1 MLDKVFSFDIENFS
15 KKLLEA
21 IANDQVIF
29 RDGVAYWKKGLENVG
44 IIQHIPLKEVSSVSI
59 ESFIQGLGS
68 LQSTLQTTIVAAQA
82 ISTATLMVA
91 MVVQTQILSKKI
103 EAVQQCVLKVSQDI
117 KEQNILFYTDK
128 TSEYLALLQTFKLLL
143 DNRTPLTDV
152 NALANNTLSSSIQL
166 KNHLISFIG
175 NLLSLVQSQKISS
188 QQHIEL
194 ILQFVQ
200 QMMEILPVGMHLE
213 FILSHRLHQ
222 NEFSQVL
229 IEDSHRQYSGL
240 MNQYRNYLN
249 EINNGLKEF
258 RIKQEQVPFFEK
270 IRLPA
275 KNLIQSPI
283 HIELLEKPALERVS
297 YVIPQ
302 KTVMTEV

>member
-229 IEDSHRQYSGL
+229 IEDSHRQYSCL

-302 KTVMTEV
+302 KTAVTEA

>member
-1 MLDKVFSFDIENFS
+1 MLDKVFSYDVEKFS
-15 KKLLEA
+15 KELLEA
-21 IANDQVIF
+21 IANNQVIF
-29 RDGVAYWKKGLENVG
+29 RDGVAYWKRGLENVG
-44 IIQHIPLKEVSSVSI
+44 IIQHIPLKEVSTVGI
-59 ESFIQGLGS
+59 ETFVQGLSS

-91 MVVQTQILSKKI
+91 MVIQTQILSKKI

-128 TSEYLALLQTFKLLL
+128 TSEYLALLQSFKLLL
-143 DNRTPLTDV
+143 DNRTPLTIV
-152 NALANNTLSSSIQL
+152 NQLANNTLSSSIQL

-175 NLLSLVQSQKISS
+175 NLLSLVQSKKISS

-194 ILQFVQ
+194 IMQFIQ
-200 QMMEILPVGMHLE
+200 QMMEVLPIGMHLE
-213 FILSHRLHQ
+213 FVLSHRLHQ

-229 IEDSHRQYSGL
+229 IEDSNHQYSGL

-249 EINNGLKEF
+249 EISNDLKEF

-275 KNLIQSPI
+275 KTLIQSSI
-283 HIELLEKPALERVS
+283 YVELLENPAKERLS
-297 YVIPQ
+297 YIN
-302 KTVMTEV
+302 

>member
-275 KNLIQSPI
+275 KYLIQSPI

>member
-1 MLDKVFSFDIENFS
+1 MLDKVFSYDVEKFS
-15 KKLLEA
+15 KELLEA
-21 IANDQVIF
+21 IANNQVIF
-29 RDGVAYWKKGLENVG
+29 RDGVAYWKRGLENVG
-44 IIQHIPLKEVSSVSI
+44 IIQHIPLKEVSTVGI
-59 ESFIQGLGS
+59 ETFVQGLSS

-82 ISTATLMVA
+82 ISSATLMVA
-91 MVVQTQILSKKI
+91 MVIQTQILSKKI

-128 TSEYLALLQTFKLLL
+128 TSEYLALLQSFKLLL
-143 DNRTPLTDV
+143 DNRTPLTIV
-152 NALANNTLSSSIQL
+152 NQLANNTLSSSIQL

-175 NLLSLVQSQKISS
+175 NLLSLVQSKKISS

-194 ILQFVQ
+194 IMQFIQ
-200 QMMEILPVGMHLE
+200 QMMEVLPIGMHLE
-213 FILSHRLHQ
+213 FVLSHRLHQ

-229 IEDSHRQYSGL
+229 IEDSNHQYSGL

-249 EINNGLKEF
+249 EISNDLKEF

-275 KNLIQSPI
+275 KTLIQSSI
-283 HIELLEKPALERVS
+283 YVELLENPAKERLS
-297 YVIPQ
+297 YINLKKIV
-302 KTVMTEV
+302 

>member
-1 MLDKVFSFDIENFS
+1 MLDKVFSYDVEKFS
-15 KKLLEA
+15 KELLDA
-21 IANDQVIF
+21 IANNQVIF
-29 RDGVAYWKKGLENVG
+29 RDGVAYWKRGLENVG
-44 IIQHIPLKEVSSVSI
+44 IIQHIPLKEVSTVGI
-59 ESFIQGLGS
+59 ETFVQGLSS

-91 MVVQTQILSKKI
+91 MVIQTQILSKKI

-128 TSEYLALLQTFKLLL
+128 TSEYLALLQSFKLLL
-143 DNRTPLTDV
+143 DNRTPLTVV
-152 NALANNTLSSSIQL
+152 NQLANNTLSSSIQL

-175 NLLSLVQSQKISS
+175 NLLSLVQSKKISS

-194 ILQFVQ
+194 IMQFVQ
-200 QMMEILPVGMHLE
+200 QMMEVLPIGMHLE
-213 FILSHRLHQ
+213 FVLSHRLHQ

-229 IEDSHRQYSGL
+229 IEDSNHQYSGL

-249 EINNGLKEF
+249 ELSNGLKEF

-275 KNLIQSPI
+275 KTLIQSSI
-283 HIELLEKPALERVS
+283 YVELLENPAKERLS
-297 YVIPQ
+297 YINLKKIV
-302 KTVMTEV
+302 

>member
-1 MLDKVFSFDIENFS
+1 
-15 KKLLEA
+15 
-21 IANDQVIF
+21 
-29 RDGVAYWKKGLENVG
+29 
-44 IIQHIPLKEVSSVSI
+44 
-59 ESFIQGLGS
+59 

-82 ISTATLMVA
+82 ISSATLMVA
-91 MVVQTQILSKKI
+91 MVIQTQILSKKI

-128 TSEYLALLQTFKLLL
+128 TSEYLALLQSFKLLL
-143 DNRTPLTDV
+143 DNRTPLTIV
-152 NALANNTLSSSIQL
+152 NQLANNTLSSSIQL

-175 NLLSLVQSQKISS
+175 NLLSLVQSKKISS

-194 ILQFVQ
+194 IMQFIQ
-200 QMMEILPVGMHLE
+200 QMMEVLPIGMHLE
-213 FILSHRLHQ
+213 FVLSHRPHQ

-229 IEDSHRQYSGL
+229 IEDSNHQYSGL

-249 EINNGLKEF
+249 EISNDLKEF

-275 KNLIQSPI
+275 KTLIQSSI
-283 HIELLEKPALERVS
+283 YVELLENPAKERLS
-297 YVIPQ
+297 YIN
-302 KTVMTEV
+302 

>member
-1 MLDKVFSFDIENFS
+1 MLDKVFSYDVEKFS
-15 KKLLEA
+15 KELLEA
-21 IANDQVIF
+21 IANNQVIF
-29 RDGVAYWKKGLENVG
+29 RDGVAYWKRGLENVG
-44 IIQHIPLKEVSSVSI
+44 IIQHIPLKEVSTVGI
-59 ESFIQGLGS
+59 ETFVQGLSS

-82 ISTATLMVA
+82 ISSATLMVA
-91 MVVQTQILSKKI
+91 MVIQTQILSKKI

-128 TSEYLALLQTFKLLL
+128 TSEYLALLQSFKLLL
-143 DNRTPLTDV
+143 DNRTPLTIV
-152 NALANNTLSSSIQL
+152 NQLANNTLSSSIQL

-175 NLLSLVQSQKISS
+175 NLLSLVQSKKISS

-194 ILQFVQ
+194 IMQFVQ
-200 QMMEILPVGMHLE
+200 QMMEVLPIGMHLE
-213 FILSHRLHQ
+213 FVLSHRLHQ

-229 IEDSHRQYSGL
+229 IEDSNHQYSGL

-249 EINNGLKEF
+249 EISNDLKEF

-275 KNLIQSPI
+275 KTLIQSSI
-283 HIELLEKPALERVS
+283 YVELLENPAKERLS
-297 YVIPQ
+297 YIN
-302 KTVMTEV
+302 

>member
-1 MLDKVFSFDIENFS
+1 MLDKVFSYDIEKFS
-15 KKLLEA
+15 KELLEA

-44 IIQHIPLKEVSSVSI
+44 IIRHIPLKEVGTVSV

-91 MVVQTQILSKKI
+91 MVIQTQILSKKI
-103 EAVQQCVLKVSQDI
+103 EAVQQCVLQVSQDI

-128 TSEYLALLQTFKLLL
+128 TCEYLALLQTFKLLL
-143 DNRTPLTDV
+143 DNRTPLTAV
-152 NALANNTLSSSIQL
+152 HQLATNTLSSSIQL

-194 ILQFVQ
+194 IMQFIQ
-200 QMMEILPVGMHLE
+200 QMMEVLPLGMHLE
-213 FILSHRLHQ
+213 FVLSHRLGQ

-229 IEDSHRQYSGL
+229 IEDSNQQYSKL

-275 KNLIQSPI
+275 KNLIQSSI
-283 HIELLEKPALERVS
+283 HIELLEKPAQEKIA
-297 YVIPQ
+297 YVASQ
-302 KTVMTEV
+302 KAMAIEA

>member
-1 MLDKVFSFDIENFS
+1 MLDKVFSYDIEKFS
-15 KKLLEA
+15 KELLEA

-29 RDGVAYWKKGLENVG
+29 RDGVAYWKKGLEHVG
-44 IIQHIPLKEVSSVSI
+44 IIQHIPLKEVSSVGV
-59 ESFIQGLGS
+59 ETFVQGLGS
-68 LQSTLQTTIVAAQA
+68 LKSELQTTIVAAQA

-91 MVVQTQILSKKI
+91 MVIQTQILSKKI

-117 KEQNILFYTDK
+117 REQNILFYTDK

-143 DNRTPLTDV
+143 DSRTPLTDI
-152 NALANNTLSSSIQL
+152 NQLANNTLSSSIQL
-166 KNHLISFIG
+166 KNHLIFFIG

-188 QQHIEL
+188 PQHVEL
-194 ILQFVQ
+194 IMQFIQ
-200 QMMEILPVGMHLE
+200 QMMEILPIGMHLE
-213 FILSHRLHQ
+213 FILSHRLNQ

-229 IEDSHRQYSGL
+229 IEDSHRQYLGL
-240 MNQYRNYLN
+240 MSQYRNYLN

-275 KNLIQSPI
+275 KNLIQYSI
-283 HIELLEKPALERVS
+283 HVELLEKPAKERITYMNS
-297 YVIPQ
+297 QTSLI
-302 KTVMTEV
+302 KT

>member
-143 DNRTPLTDV
+143 DNRTPLTEV

-229 IEDSHRQYSGL
+229 IEDSYRQYSGL

>member
-1 MLDKVFSFDIENFS
+1 MLDKIFSYDIEKFS
-15 KKLLEA
+15 KGLLEA

-29 RDGVAYWKKGLENVG
+29 RDGVAYWKKGLEQVG

-143 DNRTPLTDV
+143 DNRTPLTAV
-152 NALANNTLSSSIQL
+152 NELANNTLSSSIQL

-175 NLLSLVQSQKISS
+175 NLLSLVQSKKISS

-200 QMMEILPVGMHLE
+200 QMMEVLPVGMHLE

-229 IEDSHRQYSGL
+229 IEDSHHQYSGL
-240 MNQYRNYLN
+240 INQYRNYLN

-283 HIELLEKPALERVS
+283 HIELLEKPAFERVA

-302 KTVMTEV
+302 KTVATEA

>member
-1 MLDKVFSFDIENFS
+1 MLDKVFSYDVEKFS
-15 KKLLEA
+15 KELLEA
-21 IANDQVIF
+21 IANNQVIF
-29 RDGVAYWKKGLENVG
+29 RDGVAYWKRGLENVG
-44 IIQHIPLKEVSSVSI
+44 IIQHIPLKEVSTVGI
-59 ESFIQGLGS
+59 ETFVQGLSS

-82 ISTATLMVA
+82 ISSATLMVA
-91 MVVQTQILSKKI
+91 MVIQTQILSKKI

-128 TSEYLALLQTFKLLL
+128 TSEYLALLQSFKLLL
-143 DNRTPLTDV
+143 DNRTPLTIV
-152 NALANNTLSSSIQL
+152 NQLANNTLSSSIQL

-175 NLLSLVQSQKISS
+175 NLLSLVQSKKISS

-194 ILQFVQ
+194 IMQFIQ
-200 QMMEILPVGMHLE
+200 QMMEVLPIGMHLE
-213 FILSHRLHQ
+213 FVLSHRLHQ

-229 IEDSHRQYSGL
+229 IEDSNHQYSGL

-249 EINNGLKEF
+249 EISNDLKEF

-275 KNLIQSPI
+275 KTLIQSSI
-283 HIELLEKPALERVS
+283 YVELLENPAKERLS
-297 YVIPQ
+297 YIN
-302 KTVMTEV
+302 

>member
-229 IEDSHRQYSGL
+229 IEDSYRQYSGL

>member
-15 KKLLEA
+15 KELLEA

-103 EAVQQCVLKVSQDI
+103 EAVQKCVLKVSQDI

-143 DNRTPLTDV
+143 DNRTPLTAV
-152 NALANNTLSSSIQL
+152 NALANNTLSSSIQI

-229 IEDSHRQYSGL
+229 IEDSYRQYSGL

-258 RIKQEQVPFFEK
+258 RIKQEQIPYFEK

-302 KTVMTEV
+302 KTFMTEA

>member
-1 MLDKVFSFDIENFS
+1 MLDKVFSYDVEKFS
-15 KKLLEA
+15 KELLEA
-21 IANDQVIF
+21 IENNQVIF
-29 RDGVAYWKKGLENVG
+29 RDGVAYWKRGLENVG
-44 IIQHIPLKEVSSVSI
+44 IIQHIPLKEVSTVGI
-59 ESFIQGLGS
+59 ETFVQGLSS

-82 ISTATLMVA
+82 ISSATLMVA
-91 MVVQTQILSKKI
+91 MVIQTQILSKKI

-128 TSEYLALLQTFKLLL
+128 TSEYLALLQSFKLLL
-143 DNRTPLTDV
+143 DNRTPLTIV
-152 NALANNTLSSSIQL
+152 NQLANNTLSSSIQL

-175 NLLSLVQSQKISS
+175 NLLSLVQSKKISS

-194 ILQFVQ
+194 IMQFIQ
-200 QMMEILPVGMHLE
+200 QMMEVLPIGMHLE
-213 FILSHRLHQ
+213 FVLSHRLHQ

-229 IEDSHRQYSGL
+229 IEDSNHQYSGL

-249 EINNGLKEF
+249 EISNDLKEF

-275 KNLIQSPI
+275 KTLIQSSI
-283 HIELLEKPALERVS
+283 YVELLENPAKERLS
-297 YVIPQ
+297 YIN
-302 KTVMTEV
+302 

>member
-302 KTVMTEV
+302 KTVMTEA

>member
-91 MVVQTQILSKKI
+91 MVIQTQILSKKI
-103 EAVQQCVLKVSQDI
+103 EAVKQCVLKVSQDI
-117 KEQNILFYTDK
+117 REQNILFYTDK

-152 NALANNTLSSSIQL
+152 NQLANNTLSSSIQL

-175 NLLSLVQSQKISS
+175 NLLSLVQTQKLSS
-188 QQHIEL
+188 QQHVEL
-194 ILQFVQ
+194 IMQFIQ
-200 QMMEILPVGMHLE
+200 QMMEILPIGMHLE
-213 FILSHRLHQ
+213 FILSHRLNQ
-222 NEFSQVL
+222 NEFSQIL
-229 IEDSHRQYSGL
+229 IEDSHRQYLGL
-240 MNQYRNYLN
+240 MSQYRNYLN

-258 RIKQEQVPFFEK
+258 RIKQDQVPFFEK

-275 KNLIQSPI
+275 KNLFQYSI
-283 HIELLEKPALERVS
+283 HVELLEKPAKERITYMKLQTS
-297 YVIPQ
+297 LI
-302 KTVMTEV
+302 KT

>member
-1 MLDKVFSFDIENFS
+1 MLDKVFSYDVEKFS
-15 KKLLEA
+15 KELLEA
-21 IANDQVIF
+21 IANNQVIF
-29 RDGVAYWKKGLENVG
+29 RDGVAYWKRGLENVG
-44 IIQHIPLKEVSSVSI
+44 IIQHIPLKEVSTVGI
-59 ESFIQGLGS
+59 ETFVQGLSS

-91 MVVQTQILSKKI
+91 MVIQTQILSKKI

-128 TSEYLALLQTFKLLL
+128 TSEYLALLQSFKLLL
-143 DNRTPLTDV
+143 DNRTPLTVV
-152 NALANNTLSSSIQL
+152 NQLANNTLSSSIQL

-175 NLLSLVQSQKISS
+175 NLLSLVQSKKISS

-194 ILQFVQ
+194 IMQFVQ
-200 QMMEILPVGMHLE
+200 QMMEVLPIGMHLE
-213 FILSHRLHQ
+213 FVLSHRLHQ

-229 IEDSHRQYSGL
+229 IEDSNHQYSGL

-249 EINNGLKEF
+249 ELSNGLKEF

-275 KNLIQSPI
+275 KTLIQSSI
-283 HIELLEKPALERVS
+283 YVELLENPAKERLS
-297 YVIPQ
+297 YINLKKIV
-302 KTVMTEV
+302 

>member
-1 MLDKVFSFDIENFS
+1 MLDKVFSYDIENFS
-15 KKLLEA
+15 KELLEA

-29 RDGVAYWKKGLENVG
+29 RDGVAYWKKGLEQVG
-44 IIQHIPLKEVSSVSI
+44 IIQHIPLKEVSSIGI

-68 LQSTLQTTIVAAQA
+68 LQATLQTTIVAAQA

-143 DNRTPLTDV
+143 DNRTPLTAV
-152 NALANNTLSSSIQL
+152 NTLANNTLSSSIQL

-175 NLLSLVQSQKISS
+175 NLLSLVQSKKISS

-229 IEDSHRQYSGL
+229 IEDSHHQYSGL
-240 MNQYRNYLN
+240 MSQYRNYLN

-258 RIKQEQVPFFEK
+258 KIKQEQVPFFEK

-283 HIELLEKPALERVS
+283 HIELLERPALEKVA

-302 KTVMTEV
+302 KTTAIEA

>member
-1 MLDKVFSFDIENFS
+1 MLDKVFNYDVEKFS
-15 KKLLEA
+15 KELLEA
-21 IANDQVIF
+21 IANNQVIF
-29 RDGVAYWKKGLENVG
+29 RDGVAYWKRGLENVG
-44 IIQHIPLKEVSSVSI
+44 IIQHIPLKEVSTVGI
-59 ESFIQGLGS
+59 ETFVQGLSS

-82 ISTATLMVA
+82 ISSATLMVA
-91 MVVQTQILSKKI
+91 MVIQTQILSKKI

-128 TSEYLALLQTFKLLL
+128 TSEYLALLQSFKLLL
-143 DNRTPLTDV
+143 DNRTPLTIV
-152 NALANNTLSSSIQL
+152 NQLANNTLSSSIQL

-175 NLLSLVQSQKISS
+175 NLLSLVQSKKISS

-194 ILQFVQ
+194 IMQFIQ
-200 QMMEILPVGMHLE
+200 QMMEVLPIGMHLE
-213 FILSHRLHQ
+213 FVLSHRLHQ

-229 IEDSHRQYSGL
+229 IEDSNHQYSGL

-249 EINNGLKEF
+249 EISNDLKEF

-275 KNLIQSPI
+275 KTLIQSSI
-283 HIELLEKPALERVS
+283 YVELLENPAKERLS
-297 YVIPQ
+297 YIN
-302 KTVMTEV
+302 